1 MKSHALFLTL
11 TPNIIH
17 KAVIVSNHYF
27 YRLFLVR
34 GSTASG
40 MPLQGVILRFKGG

>member
-1 MKSHALFLTL
+1 MESHALFLTL

-27 YRLFLVR
+27 YRLFSVC
-34 GSTASG
+34 GSTRQRDA
-40 MPLQGVILRFKGG
+40 LTRRYFAF